1 MGMVKMKHVNIYG
14 REKFIKQTLKLL
26 ASKACFEA
34 DENEEAQDKAITS
47 ENVFEPILTNALGL
61 LKDIGQKAEINKY
74 AGQTYHLGHVKKTV
88 DKFCSFV
95 AQKRTQEANITARLT
110 TYEQTKA
117 QLLHLT
123 NLHTNVDEIFACSYL
138 KVRFGRLPK
147 DSFSKLAYYA
157 DKPFTFNDY
166 DFDGE
171 YYWGVYFAPENYGE
185 EVDKIFATL
194 FFERMWVPDF
204 VHGTPEDALAK
215 IIGEQA
221 ELEQQLAHFKST
233 ENFMSED
240 DIKTVKDMASWLNYE
255 SQVFDM
261 QKYVVMLENSFYI
274 SGYTPEKDVKALTE
288 TLSMVESIEVI
299 LDEDK
304 LGAKSSKK
312 PPVKLQNNWF
322 SRPFELFVKMYGL
335 PAYGDL
341 DPTNFVAITYSILF
355 GIMFGDVGQGVVLGL
370 FGYFVMYKRMHNGI
384 GLVLTRCSVFSVI
397 FGFVFGSLFG
407 FEHIME
413 VFYHDILGISF
424 LPIIPMHPDNLT
436 NILISAVAAGVFVIC
451 TSITLSIITLIRSK
465 QTVKA
470 IVSVNGLSGLLMYIS
485 IMAIVVEIALGVDLP
500 FIGTTLY
507 YILFLAVPFILVFF
521 SHAICEFA
529 KEKKMH
535 ESLGQILLN
544 GFFEMFEIMLSFTSN
559 TMSFL
564 RVAGFILVHAGMMS
578 VVHTLANMQTS
589 SVVIVI
595 IYILG
600 NIAVMA
606 IEGLFV
612 GIQVLRLEFYEIF
625 SRFFNADGRSFK
637 PLSIAVRE

>member
-26 ASKACFEA
+26 ASKECFEA
-34 DENEEAQDKAITS
+34 DENEEAQDKATAS
-47 ENVFEPILTNALGL
+47 ENVYEPILTNAIGL
-61 LKDIGQKAEINKY
+61 LKDIGQKGDVKKY
-74 AGQTYHLGHVKKTV
+74 EGQTFHLGNVKKTV
-88 DKFCSFV
+88 DKFSSLV
-95 AQKRTQEANITARLT
+95 AQKRTKQAQITARLT

-147 DSFSKLAYYA
+147 DSFSKLSYYA

-185 EVDKIFATL
+185 EVDKIFASL

-215 IIGEQA
+215 IISEQA
-221 ELEQQLAHFKST
+221 ELEEQLAHFNST
-233 ENFMSED
+233 DNLMSDE
-240 DIKTVKDMASWLNYE
+240 DIKTVKSMVSWLNYE
-255 SQVFDM
+255 SQVFEM
-261 QKYVVMLENSFYI
+261 QKYVVMLDNSFYI
-274 SGYTPEKDVKALTE
+274 SGYTPEDNVKALTE

-304 LGAKSSKK
+304 QGAKSTKK
-312 PPVKLQNNWF
+312 PPVKLKNNWF

-335 PAYGDL
+335 PGYGDL

-355 GIMFGDVGQGVVLGL
+355 GIMFGDIGQGLVLGL
-370 FGYFVMYKRMHNGI
+370 FGYFIMYKRLNNGI
-384 GLVLTRCSVFSVI
+384 GLVLARCSIFSVI

-436 NILISAVAAGVFVIC
+436 SILISAVAAGVFVIC
-451 TSITLSIITLIRSK
+451 TSITLSIASQIRAK
-465 QTVKA
+465 QTLKA
-470 IVSVNGLSGLLMYIS
+470 IVSVNGLSGLVMYLS
-485 IMAIVVEIALGVDLP
+485 IIAVVVEIALGVNLP

-507 YILFLAVPFILVFF
+507 YIIFLAIPFLLVFF

-529 KEKKMH
+529 KEKKMT
-535 ESLGQILLN
+535 ESFGQILLN

-589 SVVIVI
+589 TFIIVI

-600 NIAVMA
+600 NLAVMVV
-606 IEGLFV
+606 EGLFV

-625 SRFFNADGRSFK
+625 SRFFNASGRGFK
-637 PLSIAVRE
+637 PLSIKD